1 MTISKSLI
9 GLCVAGATLASASSV
24 AVMFFWNPAQAIGG
38 TGNNPT
44 TSSADTVIW
53 SGTGN
58 NATLIFNGTTYNVTL
73 ALPQDQDLTAEQWQ
87 AAISAVT
94 QGISSG
100 NLSGNGWT
108 ATQVPWELDGTATI
122 FGSITGIGI
131 GLGLKRL
138 TSKKNI
144 NLKNS

>member
-24 AVMFFWNPAQAIGG
+24 AVMFSANPAQAIGG
-38 TGNNPT
+38 TGNNLT
-44 TSSADTVIW
+44 TSSADTVIG
-53 SGTGN
+53 SGTAN
-58 NATLIFNGTTYNVTL
+58 NATLIINGTTYNVTL
-73 ALPQDQDLTAEQWQ
+73 NLPQNFNLQQMQ
-87 AAISAVT
+87 AALSAVT

-108 ATQVPWELDGTATI
+108 ATQAPWELDGTSTI
-122 FGSITGIGI
+122 FGSITGIGL

-144 NLKNS
+144 NLKNI

>member
-24 AVMFFWNPAQAIGG
+24 AVMFFGNPAQAIGG

-44 TSSADTVIW
+44 TSSADTVSG

-58 NATLIFNGTTYNVTL
+58 NATLTVNGTTYNVTL
-73 ALPQDQDLTAEQWQ
+73 PLPQDFTVEQLQ

>member
-24 AVMFFWNPAQAIGG
+24 AVMFFGNPAQAIGG

-44 TSSADTVIW
+44 TSSADTVSG

-58 NATLIFNGTTYNVTL
+58 NATLTVNGTTYNVTL
-73 ALPQDQDLTAEQWQ
+73 PLPQYFTVEQLQ

>member
-24 AVMFFWNPAQAIGG
+24 AVMFFGNPAQAIGG

-44 TSSADTVIW
+44 TSSADTVSG

-58 NATLIFNGTTYNVTL
+58 NATLTVNGTTYNVTL
-73 ALPQDQDLTAEQWQ
+73 PLPQDFTVEQLQ

-131 GLGLKRL
+131 GLGLKLL